1 MSYSVIPTERF
12 KKEAK
17 KLIKKY
23 HSLKNEL
30 AELNKNLSEQP
41 KLGILLGHNAY
52 KIKLAIKS
60 KGAGKSHGARIIS
73 GNRKQRSLLV
83 SHL

>member
-1 MSYSVIPTERF
+1 MPLTEKF

-23 HSLKNEL
+23 HSVKNEL

-41 KLGILLGHNAY
+41 KLGTPLGYNAY
-52 KIKLAIKS
+52 KIRLAIKS
-60 KGAGKSHGARIIS
+60 KGAGKSHGARIICIW
-73 GNRKQRSLLV
+73 
-83 SHL
+83 